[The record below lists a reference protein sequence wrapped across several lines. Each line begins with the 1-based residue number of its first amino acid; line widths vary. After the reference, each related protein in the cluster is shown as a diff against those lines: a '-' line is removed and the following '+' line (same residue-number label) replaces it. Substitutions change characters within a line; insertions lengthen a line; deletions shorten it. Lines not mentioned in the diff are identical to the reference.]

1 MISLPSK
8 SAAACTPPSGFSNSS
23 LAAKADIANPARL
36 AETANTKGATRVT
49 PFALCFGAPVE
60 ITLKQRV

>member
-1 MISLPSK
+1 VTAIV
-8 SAAACTPPSGFSNSS
+8 GFSNSS
-23 LAAKADIANPARL
+23 LAVKADIANPARL

-49 PFALCFGAPVE
+49 PFAACFGAPVE